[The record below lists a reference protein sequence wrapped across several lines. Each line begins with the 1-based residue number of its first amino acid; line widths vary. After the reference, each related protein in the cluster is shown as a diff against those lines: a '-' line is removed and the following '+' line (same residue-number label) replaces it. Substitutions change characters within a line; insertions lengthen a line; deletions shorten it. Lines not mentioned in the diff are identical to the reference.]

1 MAKITV
7 IVPVYNMEKYIE
19 RCLKS
24 LLSQTLEDIEI
35 IVVNDGS
42 TDKSKEII
50 LDFLESYGNIIYKE
64 KENEGVAVARNYGL
78 KAASGEYIT
87 FLDPDDYIEKDMYE
101 KMYNKAKEEEE
112 EADLVECDFYWE
124 YPNKKKQDVGK
135 VYLGKKDMLVNV
147 RVMPWNKLIKKS
159 IIQDNNIRFPKG
171 LKYEDVE
178 FTYKLVPY
186 CNKVSFVKKP
196 FVHYMQRED
205 SASYSYNE
213 KVADI
218 FLVLDDVIEY
228 YRSNGIYEEY
238 KEELEYVYTRY
249 LLCSSFKRITKIKDK
264 AIKEKLLFETWKNLN
279 EKFPN
284 WKKNKILNKQKSKKN
299 LYIKSVNKTTFKIY
313 SKIF

>member
-42 TDKSKEII
+42 TDRSKEII
-50 LDFLESYGNIIYKE
+50 LDFLESQNNIIYKE

>member
-42 TDKSKEII
+42 TDRSKEII
-50 LDFLESYGNIIYKE
+50 LDFLESQNNIIYKE

-213 KVADI
+213 KVADM
-218 FLVLDDVIEY
+218 FLVLDNVIEY
-228 YRSNGIYEEY
+228 YKSNGLYEEY

-299 LYIKSVNKTTFKIY
+299 LYIKSINKTTFKIY

>member
-299 LYIKSVNKTTFKIY
+299 LYIKSINKTTFKIY